1 MMKTW
6 QWLMPT
12 LLVAVITGCVGG
24 RGASDAKDPERAAG
38 IYADLGLGYLQQEKL
53 DLALDKLQRAL
64 EMQSDHPAANHYI
77 AEVYNR
83 MGETEKADH
92 YFKKAVEL
100 NEQNPM
106 VLNNYGAFLCNQRKF
121 EAAESYFLRAA
132 KTPRYRTPEL
142 VYENIGLCA
151 HRINNNAKAEEYFRK
166 ALQMRA
172 DLPKS
177 LLQMAALS
185 YESKQNLQARAF
197 LQRFHSVNAQTP
209 YSLALGIKIEQAQG
223 DMRAVA
229 GYRDA
234 LQKQYPHLTEEQAL
248 LSSEEK

>member
-1 MMKTW
+1 MMKLW
-6 QWLMPT
+6 QWLMPAV
-12 LLVAVITGCVGG
+12 LAVVLVGCVGG
-24 RGASDAKDPERAAG
+24 RGSADGKDPERAAG
-38 IYADLGLGYLQQEKL
+38 IYADLGLGYLQQEKF

-64 EMQSDHPAANHYI
+64 ELQSDHPAANHYI

-83 MGETEKADH
+83 MGETEKADR
-92 YFKKAVEL
+92 YYKKAIEL
-100 NEQNPM
+100 NAENPM

-151 HRINNNAKAEEYFRK
+151 RRINNNTKAEEYFRK
-166 ALQMRA
+166 ALQTRA

-177 LLQMAALS
+177 LLYMAVLS
-185 YESKQNLQARAF
+185 YESKQNLAARAF
-197 LQRFHSVNAQTP
+197 LQRFQSVNSQTP
-209 YSLALGIKIEQAQG
+209 YSVALGIKIEQALG
-223 DMRAVA
+223 DARAVA
-229 GYRDA
+229 GYRDV
-234 LQKQYPHLTEEQAL
+234 LQKQYPYMTEEQAF

>member
-1 MMKTW
+1 MRM
-6 QWLMPT
+6 QWSI
-12 LLVAVITGCVGG
+12 VAVALAVLMVGCAGG
-24 RGASDAKDPERAAG
+24 GARDAKDPERAAG
-38 IYADLGLGYLQQEKL
+38 IYADLGLGYLQQDKL
-53 DLALDKLQRAL
+53 DLALEKLQRAL
-64 EMQSDHPAANHYI
+64 ELEPNHPSANHYI

-83 MGETEKADH
+83 MGEADKADR
-92 YFKKAVEL
+92 YYRKAVDL

-151 HRINNNAKAEEYFRK
+151 RRTGNNAKAEEYFRK

-177 LLQMAALS
+177 LLNMAALT
-185 YESKQNLQARAF
+185 YDAKQNLQARAF
-197 LQRFHSVNAQTP
+197 LQRFHALSQATP
-209 YSLALGIKIEQAQG
+209 YSIGLGIKIEQALG
-223 DMRAVA
+223 DARAVA
-229 GYRDA
+229 DYRDL
-234 LQKQYPHLTEEQAL
+234 LQKQYPFVTEEQAL
-248 LSSEEK
+248 SSSEEK